1 MVNVINM
8 ENINSRTFGW
18 VQDPSN
24 FESLYKVV
32 SIFNFESVVYKNLY
46 NNIIPKIVEER
57 DGKQRLIEALEVRP
71 LMIKYSDLVGTSFKP
86 RNIARCNGIV
96 QAAIEGQRRP
106 YIADWPAD
114 NFVRWAH
121 ALGFIKYNYYDDTF
135 EITELGIELSN
146 AEDEKE
152 RNEIIKL
159 ALLSYPPVSRIL
171 SLLET
176 GRVMTKFE
184 LGRNLGFI
192 GEYGFTSLPQDILIM
207 SLGELEDARE
217 KNRLKTDVE
226 GSADKYAR
234 MIATWLEKVGLVRKT
249 GKTINVNIGNKEYA
263 ENLGQA
269 YIITTE
275 GIKALNMI
283 RGKSRHKKISKTV
296 CWEMFATKGI
306 DRDYVRTRR
315 AYILKALIEASK
327 GLSLNEIEEKLQFA
341 GIPEYYTTIKDD
353 ICGFVNVG
361 IDIELYGN
369 KYYLNDEINDFIIPR
384 LKQINKSDV
393 LDKKEQLREN
403 LDTLSH
409 EYLSLLD
416 LAYDGSQNRLFEMKV
431 MDLLINE
438 CKYSGLHLGGGRK
451 PDGIIYAQKYGVII
465 DTKAYSKGYNLPISQ
480 SDEMIRYITEN
491 NSRDEESNQN
501 KWWENFGEGLEHY
514 YFAFISGEFIGNIA
528 QKLNRIALVTKV
540 NGVALAIYSLLRL
553 ANEIKANRIT
563 LENVEEIFI
572 NNVY

>member
-207 SLGELEDARE
+207 SLG
-217 KNRLKTDVE
+217 NWKT
-226 GSADKYAR
+226 
-234 MIATWLEKVGLVRKT
+234 LEK
-249 GKTINVNIGNKEYA
+249 
-263 ENLGQA
+263 
-269 YIITTE
+269 
-275 GIKALNMI
+275 
-283 RGKSRHKKISKTV
+283 
-296 CWEMFATKGI
+296 
-306 DRDYVRTRR
+306 RT
-315 AYILKALIEASK
+315 
-327 GLSLNEIEEKLQFA
+327 
-341 GIPEYYTTIKDD
+341 D
-353 ICGFVNVG
+353 
-361 IDIELYGN
+361 
-369 KYYLNDEINDFIIPR
+369 
-384 LKQINKSDV
+384 
-393 LDKKEQLREN
+393 
-403 LDTLSH
+403 
-409 EYLSLLD
+409 
-416 LAYDGSQNRLFEMKV
+416 
-431 MDLLINE
+431 
-438 CKYSGLHLGGGRK
+438 
-451 PDGIIYAQKYGVII
+451 
-465 DTKAYSKGYNLPISQ
+465 
-480 SDEMIRYITEN
+480 
-491 NSRDEESNQN
+491 
-501 KWWENFGEGLEHY
+501 
-514 YFAFISGEFIGNIA
+514 
-528 QKLNRIALVTKV
+528 
-540 NGVALAIYSLLRL
+540 
-553 ANEIKANRIT
+553 
-563 LENVEEIFI
+563 
-572 NNVY
+572 

>member
-24 FESLYKVV
+24 FDSLYKVV
-32 SIFNFESVVYKNLY
+32 SIFDFESVVYENLH
-46 NNIIPKIVEER
+46 NNIIPQIVEER
-57 DGKQRLIEALEVRP
+57 DGKQRLIEALELRP
-71 LMIKYSDLVGTSFKP
+71 LKIKYTDLVGTSFTP
-86 RNIARCNGIV
+86 RSIARCNGIV
-96 QAAIEGQRRP
+96 QAAIEGQKRP

-135 EITELGIELSN
+135 EITEVGLELSN
-146 AEDEKE
+146 AENEND

-176 GRVMTKFE
+176 GNVMTKFE
-184 LGRNLGFI
+184 LGRKLGFI
-192 GEYGFTSLPQDILIM
+192 GEDGFTSLPQDILIM
-207 SLGELEDARE
+207 NLSELKDTKE
-217 KNRLKTDVE
+217 KNKLKTDVE

-249 GKTINVNIGNKEYA
+249 GKTINVNIGNKEYE

-269 YIITTE
+269 YVITTE

-283 RGKSRHKKISKTV
+283 RGKSRYKKISKTV

-315 AYILKALIEASK
+315 AYILKALIEASD
-327 GLSLNEIEEKLQFA
+327 GLSLNEIEEKLQFV

-353 ICGFVNVG
+353 ISGFVNVG
-361 IDIELYGN
+361 IDIELHGD

-384 LKQINKSDV
+384 LKQINKSDI
-393 LDKKEQLREN
+393 LDKKDQLRES

-409 EYLSLLD
+409 EYLSLVD
-416 LAYDGSQNRLFEMKV
+416 LAYDSLQNRLFEMKV

-465 DTKAYSKGYNLPISQ
+465 DTKAYSGGYNLPISQ

-491 NSRDEESNQN
+491 NSRDKESNPN
-501 KWWENFGEGLEHY
+501 EWWKNFGDDLDKY

-528 QKLNRIALVTKV
+528 EKLNRIALVTKV
-540 NGVALAIYSLLRL
+540 NGVALAIYSLLKL
-553 ANEIKANRIT
+553 ANEIKANRMT
-563 LENVEEIFI
+563 LENVEKIFA
-572 NNVY
+572 NDVY